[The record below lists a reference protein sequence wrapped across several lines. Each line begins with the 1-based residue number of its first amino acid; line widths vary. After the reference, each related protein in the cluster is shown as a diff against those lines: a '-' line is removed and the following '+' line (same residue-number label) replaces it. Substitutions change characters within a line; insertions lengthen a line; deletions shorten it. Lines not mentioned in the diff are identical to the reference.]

1 MSSPSHADGRG
12 LPEYADRQRVP
23 AGRAVQARRQPH
35 GGGSRCDA
43 SQKGTAMPRSSDP
56 APTDLLRIDDELG
69 DEERLVRETVRQFAA
84 DRILP
89 NVADWFEAG
98 TLPKELL
105 PEIGKLGLLGMHLKG
120 YGCAGMGAIA
130 YGVAC
135 RELEAAD
142 TGLRSLVSVQGSLAM
157 FPIWKYG
164 SDEQKDEWLP
174 RMAAG
179 QAAGCFG
186 LTEPDH
192 GSDPSSMSTRA
203 RRNGPDWVLSG
214 AKMWIT
220 NGGIADIAVVWAGT
234 EDGIRGFL
242 VPRGAR
248 GFTTRNIH
256 KKLSLRA
263 SVTSELYFDEV
274 RLPGSAVLPGVH
286 GLRGPL
292 SCLSEARFGILW
304 GVTGAARTCFETAA
318 DYARTREQFG
328 HKIGAFQLTQRKLA
342 WMLADLQRSQLLA
355 LHLGRLKEAGTITP
369 EQISL
374 GKMSNVR
381 TAIEIAREARTILGA
396 NGVTLEYPVIRH
408 ANNLESVLTYEGT
421 EEIHTLA
428 LGQAITGISAYR

>member
-1 MSSPSHADGRG
+1 
-12 LPEYADRQRVP
+12 
-23 AGRAVQARRQPH
+23 
-35 GGGSRCDA
+35 
-43 SQKGTAMPRSSDP
+43 MPRTTDP
-56 APTDLLRIDDELG
+56 APTDLLRIDEELS
-69 DEERLVRETVRQFAA
+69 DEERLVRDTVRKFAD
-84 DRILP
+84 DRIMP
-89 NVADWFEAG
+89 NIADWFEAG
-98 TLPKELL
+98 TLPKDLV
-105 PEIGKLGLLGMHLKG
+105 PEVGKLGLLGMHLQG

-142 TGLRSLVSVQGSLAM
+142 SGLRSMVSVQGSLAM

-164 SDEQKDEWLP
+164 SDEQKEEWLP

-179 QAAGCFG
+179 EAIGCFG

-192 GSDPSSMSTRA
+192 GSDPSSMKTHA
-203 RRNGPDWVLSG
+203 KRNGADWVLTGS
-214 AKMWIT
+214 KMWIT
-220 NGGIADIAVVWAGT
+220 NGSVADIAVVWAET
-234 EDGIRGFL
+234 ENGIRGFL

-248 GFTTRNIH
+248 GFTARNIH

-274 RLPGSAVLPGVH
+274 KLPGSAVLPGVQ
-286 GLRGPL
+286 GLKGPL
-292 SCLSEARFGILW
+292 SCLSEARYGILW
-304 GVTGAARTCFETAA
+304 GVTGAARTCFESAA
-318 DYARTREQFG
+318 QYARTREQFG
-328 HKIGAFQLTQRKLA
+328 QKIGGFQLTQRKLA
-342 WMLADLQRSQLLA
+342 WMLADLQRAQLLA
-355 LHLGRLKEAGTITP
+355 LHLGRLKEAGKITP
-369 EQISL
+369 EQVSL

-381 TAIEIAREARTILGA
+381 TAIDIAREARTVLGA